1 MISRAGTLVRSP
13 SSCKP
18 TWLWRA
24 PRPTKEFLL
33 VPPFSHQSVSS
44 RLCLPGREFLL
55 VFRGLDGRVPAEGER
70 ERVSSHERD
79 GGMAVQVRG
88 GMRWED
94 ARRPS
99 GPSIPRVGAVPGDVP
114 PTYGRFHRTQTN
126 PMGIILVH
134 RALTSHE
141 ARPSSERTKA
151 SVTNIPSSDGR
162 DRFERFQEAREPH
175 DRIDPGNAESS
186 SPRKSV
192 RYRRGNT
199 E

>member
-1 MISRAGTLVRSP
+1 MGRS
-13 SSCKP
+13 
-18 TWLWRA
+18 L
-24 PRPTKEFLL
+24 PR
-33 VPPFSHQSVSS
+33 
-44 RLCLPGREFLL
+44 
-55 VFRGLDGRVPAEGER
+55 EGGQ
-70 ERVSSHERD
+70 ERVSSQERG

-99 GPSIPRVGAVPGDVP
+99 GSSISRMGTVLGDVP

-126 PMGIILVH
+126 PTGIILVH
-134 RALTSHE
+134 QALTIHE

-162 DRFERFQEAREPH
+162 DRFERFQGAREPH
-175 DRIDPGNAESS
+175 DRIDPANRESS

-192 RYRRGNT
+192 RCRRGEGN
-199 E
+199 EYPSIPLRALF